1 MIESNIELNLI
12 KFCKKNINEQKMN
25 VEEWVKAIKEDLER
39 EDLPESYKKV
49 LKVVLN
55 LIESGDLDTAKEIA
69 INLPP
74 ILE

>member
-1 MIESNIELNLI
+1 
-12 KFCKKNINEQKMN
+12 MN
-25 VEEWVKAIKEDLER
+25 VEKWIMVIGEDLER

-55 LIESGDLDTAKEIA
+55 VIESGDLDTAKEIA

>member
-39 EDLPESYKKV
+39 EDLPESYKKA
-49 LKVVLN
+49 LTVVLN

-69 INLPP
+69 VNLP

>member
-1 MIESNIELNLI
+1 
-12 KFCKKNINEQKMN
+12 MN

-49 LKVVLN
+49 LKEVLR

>member
-1 MIESNIELNLI
+1 
-12 KFCKKNINEQKMN
+12 MN
-25 VEEWVKAIKEDLER
+25 VEEWVKAIEEDLER

-49 LKVVLN
+49 LKIVLN

>member
-1 MIESNIELNLI
+1 
-12 KFCKKNINEQKMN
+12 MN

-39 EDLPESYKKV
+39 EDLPESYKKA

>member
-1 MIESNIELNLI
+1 
-12 KFCKKNINEQKMN
+12 MN

>member
-1 MIESNIELNLI
+1 M
-12 KFCKKNINEQKMN
+12 
-25 VEEWVKAIKEDLER
+25 EEWVKAIKEDLER

-69 INLPP
+69 TDLPP

>member
-1 MIESNIELNLI
+1 
-12 KFCKKNINEQKMN
+12 MN

-55 LIESGDLDTAKEIA
+55 LIESVDLRASSAPRRRLQGSEQIM
-69 INLPP
+69 
-74 ILE
+74 

>member
-1 MIESNIELNLI
+1 VIESNIELNLI

-69 INLPP
+69 VNLPP

>member
-1 MIESNIELNLI
+1 
-12 KFCKKNINEQKMN
+12 MN

-49 LKVVLN
+49 LKIVLN

>member
-69 INLPP
+69 VNLPP

>member
-1 MIESNIELNLI
+1 
-12 KFCKKNINEQKMN
+12 MN

-49 LKVVLN
+49 LTVVLN

-69 INLPP
+69 VNLP